1 MQFERDFGHRRSY
14 SAIRS
19 IWYQMRRQRQRREEK
34 KESRRQS
41 HVTSNDDHA
50 PCAQPWEPSGR
61 PRSLLTSGAKPGPKS
76 VAVYR
81 PNEHYPS
88 PSKSFTEDTE
98 GHAPSQDSDSPGR
111 SVEDAQ
117 PARCG
122 PGGLR
127 NAAEHG
133 LMHGGVGG
141 PSESRADNPQ
151 QNLPES
157 GVVVSTAEKSLP
169 SGRTHVCESAQET
182 SGPRNS
188 MGGNNQARIPNQ
200 SPLSNIEGN
209 TSPGQLPAQP
219 PHEVQFTA
227 VNASKSSLRSSLVVD
242 RQNRG
247 ADQTKKGE
255 RVRRPF
261 FSGILN

>member
-34 KESRRQS
+34 KESRQQS
-41 HVTSNDDHA
+41 HVISNDA
-50 PCAQPWEPSGR
+50 PCAQPREP
-61 PRSLLTSGAKPGPKS
+61 LLTSDSKPGPKPVEVS
-76 VAVYR
+76 R
-81 PNEHYPS
+81 PNEHHSS
-88 PSKSFTEDTE
+88 PSKSFTEDIQE
-98 GHAPSQDSDSPGR
+98 HVPCQDSDRPGR